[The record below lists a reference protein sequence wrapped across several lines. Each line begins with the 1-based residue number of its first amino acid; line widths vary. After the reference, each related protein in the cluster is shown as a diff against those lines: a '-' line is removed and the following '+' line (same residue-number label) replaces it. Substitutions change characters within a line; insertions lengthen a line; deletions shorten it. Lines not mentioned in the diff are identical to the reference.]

1 MTNIFSISANAIVE
15 KLKNGDISCVDLCKA
30 YIERIDKF
38 EKNVQIPHGLPN
50 KKILKQKS
58 KNLQKATLSWR

>member
-38 EKNVQIPHGLPN
+38 EKMLKLGLSS
-50 KKILKQKS
+50 I
-58 KNLQKATLSWR
+58 KNFY